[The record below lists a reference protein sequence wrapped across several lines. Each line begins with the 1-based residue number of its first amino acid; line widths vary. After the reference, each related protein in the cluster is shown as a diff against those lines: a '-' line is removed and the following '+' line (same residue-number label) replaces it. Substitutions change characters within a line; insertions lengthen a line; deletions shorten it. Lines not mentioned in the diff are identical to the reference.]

1 MFYLS
6 RFPVIGLTCFVTSLY
21 VFLNH
26 FFAFFSLSFF
36 GRFPVI
42 GLACFVTSLYVF
54 FIMFFVF
61 YFRVAHFDRMYS
73 ATVEAA
79 VV

>member
-21 VFLNH
+21 
-26 FFAFFSLSFF
+26 FFSSFFSFFSPFF

-42 GLACFVTSLYVF
+42 GLPCFVTSLYVF

-61 YFRVAHFDRMYS
+61 YYRVAHFDGMYS

-79 VV
+79 IV

>member
-1 MFYLS
+1 MFFLII
-6 RFPVIGLTCFVTSLY
+6 FLY
-21 VFLNH
+21 
-26 FFAFFSLSFF
+26 FSLSFF

-61 YFRVAHFDRMYS
+61 YYRVAHFDGMYS

-79 VV
+79 IA